1 MIPCPVTDAG
11 STMFT
16 HPQHILCR
24 AHLNPLVPK
33 AAPYIARRQL
43 GRFFSLYDLHS
54 RLSLD
59 RLSQSSH
66 WNDIGALKRE
76 LIGMWIGERNAFV
89 ERVVKDMNEQR
100 RIRQLSQPPVRTRYP
115 VLAQ

>member
-1 MIPCPVTDAG
+1 
-11 STMFT
+11 MFET
-16 HPQHILCR
+16 ASQP
-24 AHLNPLVPK
+24 P
-33 AAPYIARRQL
+33 
-43 GRFFSLYDLHS
+43 
-54 RLSLD
+54 SLD

-76 LIGMWIGERNAFV
+76 LNCMWLVERNAFV
-89 ERVVKDMNEQR
+89 ERVVNDIKEQR